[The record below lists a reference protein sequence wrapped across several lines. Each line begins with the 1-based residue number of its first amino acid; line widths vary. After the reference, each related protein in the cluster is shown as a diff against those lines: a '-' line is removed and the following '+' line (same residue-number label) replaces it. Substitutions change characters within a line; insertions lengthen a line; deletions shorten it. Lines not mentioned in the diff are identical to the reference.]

1 MVSDREMEEW
11 VMSEEP
17 IFERIGN
24 LLLER
29 LRGEMVPAVLN
40 QEDDI
45 KLTHPGAETDY
56 RFGVFLHDIEE
67 VRPYG
72 PPSSVRVSEDTRR
85 HPDRLLALHFLL
97 YANRKV
103 PFDSIGGLDEMVLLE
118 AAMRAVHSM
127 EPLEVD
133 DQKVKVSFHEL
144 PRNDKTALWQSLSS
158 PLQPAAYLTL
168 EPVKIPSTRIRRTPP
183 VREVQL
189 TTTRKGDA
197 GK

>member
-1 MVSDREMEEW
+1 
-11 VMSEEP
+11 MSQEP
-17 IFERIGN
+17 VFEQLGN
-24 LLLER
+24 LLIAR
-29 LRGEMVPAVLN
+29 LCGEMVPAVLN

-72 PPSSVRVSEDTRR
+72 PPTSIRVSEDTRR

-103 PFDSIGGLDEMVLLE
+103 PFDSMTALDEMVLLE

-127 EPLEVD
+127 EPLEAD
-133 DQKVKVSFHEL
+133 DQKVKVEFHEL
-144 PRNDKTALWQSLSS
+144 TKNEKTSLWQSLGS
-158 PLQPAAYLTL
+158 PLQPAVYLTL
-168 EPVKIPSTRIRRTPP
+168 EPVQIPSTRIQRTPV

-189 TTTRKGDA
+189 TTKRKGNP

>member
-1 MVSDREMEEW
+1 
-11 VMSEEP
+11 MSQEP
-17 IFERIGN
+17 IFEQLGS

-40 QEDDI
+40 EGDDI

-72 PPSSVRVSEDTRR
+72 PPPSVRVDEDTRR

-103 PFDSIGGLDEMVLLE
+103 PFDSMDALDEMVLLE
-118 AAMRAVHSM
+118 AAMRAAHSM
-127 EPLEVD
+127 GPLEVD
-133 DQKVKVSFHEL
+133 GQKVRVGFHGLAGTE
-144 PRNDKTALWQSLSS
+144 KTALWQSLGS

-168 EPVKIPSTRIRRTPP
+168 EPVRIPSTRIRRTPP
-183 VREVQL
+183 VREVRL
-189 TTTRKGDA
+189 AAKRKGDS

>member
-1 MVSDREMEEW
+1 
-11 VMSEEP
+11 MSEEP
-17 IFERIGN
+17 IFEQLGN

-29 LRGEMVPAVLN
+29 LRGEMVPAVLH

-56 RFGVFLHDIEE
+56 RFGVFLHDMEE

-72 PPSSVRVSEDTRR
+72 PPSSVRVNEDTRR

-103 PFDSIGGLDEMVLLE
+103 PFDSMSALDEMVLLE

-127 EPLEVD
+127 EPLEVAG
-133 DQKVKVSFHEL
+133 QQVKVHFHEL
-144 PRNDKTALWQSLSS
+144 VQ
-158 PLQPAAYLTL
+158 
-168 EPVKIPSTRIRRTPP
+168 IPSTRIRRTPP
-183 VREVQL
+183 VKEFQL
-189 TTTRKGDA
+189 SAKRKGGD
-197 GK
+197 GR